1 MNKIALITGA
11 SKGIGRALT
20 EKMLNEDFF
29 VIGTSRN
36 GKIKGFEHVNFHA
49 LKLDLSSTKSI
60 ENVHKEI
67 FSTFKQIDILINNAG
82 IGPDLYTNIPE
93 RKSFNHTFDVNVNG
107 TVFFTEPLIQFIP
120 ENGIILNISSKM
132 GSLGV
137 CELTDSVAYRMS
149 KSALNM
155 YTKILTN
162 RLKGKIRVASIH
174 PGWVKTTIVES
185 NLRDGRLTPEQSAR
199 NIFEFLIA
207 PFDSGIFWNS
217 ENGKELPW

>member
-82 IGPDLYTNIPE
+82 IGPCFCLDCSCFCQ
-93 RKSFNHTFDVNVNG
+93 R
-107 TVFFTEPLIQFIP
+107 
-120 ENGIILNISSKM
+120 
-132 GSLGV
+132 
-137 CELTDSVAYRMS
+137 
-149 KSALNM
+149 
-155 YTKILTN
+155 
-162 RLKGKIRVASIH
+162 
-174 PGWVKTTIVES
+174 
-185 NLRDGRLTPEQSAR
+185 
-199 NIFEFLIA
+199 
-207 PFDSGIFWNS
+207 
-217 ENGKELPW
+217 